1 MMVVTLVMAYVDNV
15 GYSLHHGYGIQYSVF
30 LVAPS
35 LLANYVPLNVERC
48 LVSLKQTGSMVLVV
62 MCYTMIIALVWIL
75 P

>member
-1 MMVVTLVMAYVDNV
+1 MVVTLVMAYVVNV

-35 LLANYVPLNVERC
+35 LLANYVINVERC
-48 LVSLKQTGSMVLVV
+48 LVSLKQSGSMVLVM